1 MDPERPS
8 PEWKTNLWAPWRM
21 EYIESLADGGGG
33 CFLCDIR
40 DDPEGDADSL
50 LIWRGRRAMTV
61 LNRFPYTGGHSLV
74 APLEHVS
81 SLGDVDA
88 RTMLEMMAMVRDAQE
103 AIAGAIQAQGFN
115 IGINVGRCAGAGL
128 PGHLHVHVVPRWA
141 GDTNFMHV
149 FGDVRVIPDALEKLR
164 DKIRRAADDLGR
176 PRLDEDPP
184 GAG

>member
-1 MDPERPS
+1 
-8 PEWKTNLWAPWRM
+8 
-21 EYIESLADGGGG
+21 
-33 CFLCDIR
+33 
-40 DDPEGDADSL
+40 
-50 LIWRGRRAMTV
+50 V

-164 DKIRRAADDLGR
+164 DKIRRAADDLGL